1 MAEDAGVT
9 ITLAAPSSAAG
20 IAAFRDQGRLLAA
33 LQAEFGADIPSTPR
47 FVQTGALTLSCLA
60 PTRYFATAPRNAD
73 LAARLSASLTGLA
86 AVTDQ
91 SDLWACFAISGL
103 RSRVT
108 LARIVPID
116 LTPSKFRPGDLAL
129 TRAGHLDVRLWCVGE
144 HSYEIAVARSYAE
157 DLRYVLDKEAS
168 VPS

>member
-1 MAEDAGVT
+1 MADDMGIT
-9 ITLAAPSSAAG
+9 ITAAAPRSAAG
-20 IAAFRDQGRLLAA
+20 IAGFRDRDRLVAA

-47 FVQTGALTLSCLA
+47 FVQADALTLSCLA
-60 PTRYFATAPRNAD
+60 PTRYFATAPRDTDLPAR
-73 LAARLSASLTGLA
+73 LAASLAGLA

-91 SDLWACFAISGL
+91 SDLWACFVLAGP
-103 RSRVT
+103 RSRET
-108 LARIVPID
+108 LARVVPVD

-129 TRAGHLDVRLWCVGE
+129 TRAGHLDVRLWRLGE

-168 VPS
+168 VLF